1 MRLWSLHPK
10 YLDVKGL
17 CGLWREG
24 IMARNALL
32 GIREGYRNHPQL
44 ERFKKQ
50 EDPIVSIDTY
60 LLHVYEESKRRNYN
74 FNRDRI
80 GNKFQDYKI
89 DVTEGQINYEI
100 KHLKRKLKKRDLES
114 YNKLKKIKCPELNPI
129 FKPVKGKIESWERP
143 Y

>member
-1 MRLWSLHPK
+1 MFMK
-10 YLDVKGL
+10 
-17 CGLWREG
+17 
-24 IMARNALL
+24 N
-32 GIREGYRNHPQL
+32 Q
-44 ERFKKQ
+44 KK
-50 EDPIVSIDTY
+50 
-60 LLHVYEESKRRNYN
+60 RNYN

-114 YNKLKKIKCPELNPI
+114 YNKLKIIKCPELNPI